1 MKFVYLD
8 HGVLVEWLKKSASAF
23 NAVEKL
29 VKDGFQPV
37 YSPAHIEELAVPVQ
51 RSGLPESIVM
61 DEMRL
66 LSGLTKNYEVLPS
79 KRRGLREVRSEG
91 RFGAFICKENPKQCY
106 KRVTK
111 DYEHLNGI
119 AEGGQKS
126 FSVDA
131 NQNAGGRVPGTVNRL
146 DPQSILQQ
154 ASMKFSILLEY
165 REIFHGGHMY
175 VAMHTGIESQ
185 SPFIEV
191 LDPEGCI
198 EMLKGN
204 HDATQAMIESVIKCL
219 IRERYYPD
227 PVKKYRSEMHDI
239 THAIYASYFDLY
251 VIEDARSRERCKAAY
266 EFLGVKTRVLSPAE
280 VVQL

>member
-1 MKFVYLD
+1 M
-8 HGVLVEWLKKSASAF
+8 
-23 NAVEKL
+23 
-29 VKDGFQPV
+29 KDGFQPV